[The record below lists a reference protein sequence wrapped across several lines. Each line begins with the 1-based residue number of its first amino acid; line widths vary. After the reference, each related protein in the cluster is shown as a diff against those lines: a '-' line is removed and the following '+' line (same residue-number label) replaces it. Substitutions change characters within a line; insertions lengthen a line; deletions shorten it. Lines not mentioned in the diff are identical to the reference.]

1 MLIIGIGIGIE
12 HYLHY
17 AFLKRN
23 VEDSSDSNLHIFT
36 DIKQLKHFIVG

>member
-1 MLIIGIGIGIE
+1 MLIIGIE
-12 HYLHY
+12 HFPHY

-23 VEDSSDSNLHIFT
+23 VEDSSDSNLHIST